1 MERYLFNLEVKGNPL
16 AMFLYIVHVS
26 CVNLNCI
33 RNGTNSFQFGL
44 PPDAE
49 PARNPGQA
57 RVDLGGIELT
67 PRAPGPRSGI
77 GIYPTPSFAAS
88 AHGETFGP
96 HQRYGRMTQPD
107 TWYVAFGPDKTVKT
121 DDSATGV
128 VRSTRTFKSE
138 VDAKLF
144 AMQIIAKGWSATAG
158 TLNPHQPKQII
169 GASHIERWAD
179 PAASHRQGA

>member
-1 MERYLFNLEVKGNPL
+1 
-16 AMFLYIVHVS
+16 
-26 CVNLNCI
+26 
-33 RNGTNSFQFGL
+33 
-44 PPDAE
+44 
-49 PARNPGQA
+49 
-57 RVDLGGIELT
+57 
-67 PRAPGPRSGI
+67 
-77 GIYPTPSFAAS
+77 
-88 AHGETFGP
+88 
-96 HQRYGRMTQPD
+96 MTQPD

-179 PAASHRQGA
+179 AGNGQRHGA